1 MFTEELKNSIQYYR
15 ADDPPNSLSKK
26 FWDEMQPAL
35 RCCGAEG
42 WKDWERAGHLKRG
55 HKVPASCCDSELGTS
70 FGSLVWFKLHLNI
83 IYFESSS
90 RLKSSAYF
98 TNSRFL
104 ANW

>member
-1 MFTEELKNSIQYYR
+1 MFHIVHSRSRNNTLRFADLTNGEIEMFTEELKNSIQYYR

-55 HKVPASCCDSELGTS
+55 HKVPASCCDSELGTCS
-70 FGSLVWFKLHLNI
+70 YHHRLI
-83 IYFESSS
+83 II
-90 RLKSSAYF
+90 
-98 TNSRFL
+98 
-104 ANW
+104 